1 MSENLKPPTVG
12 EMIRLTSANTS
23 EFMTQI
29 ADHID
34 KLEERVVQ
42 LTNRITELESVQNGN
57 NNTAQ

>member
-1 MSENLKPPTVG
+1 MNENLKPPTVG

>member
-34 KLEERVVQ
+34 ILEERVVQ